1 MAKKRVAVET
11 GLSDVREML
20 NQKGYE
26 VVNLD
31 PISASGTEFINCQA
45 FVITGMD
52 KNMGGFQDIHTKAPV
67 IDASGLTPQDILN
80 QIQNRIG

>member
-1 MAKKRVAVET
+1 MANKRVAVET
-11 GLSDVREML
+11 GLSDVREIL
-20 NQKGYE
+20 NQNGYE

-31 PISASGTEFINCQA
+31 PVSASGTEFINCQA

-52 KNMGGFQDIHTKAPV
+52 RNMGGFQDIKTQAPV
-67 IDASGLTPQDILN
+67 IDASGMTPQDVLN